1 VHHANHRRSIRNHGR
16 PQRHRGEP
24 EEEHLEEAEGR
35 QGAYLLATSREVRI
49 SLLYIHVYCTHRD
62 RVARILE
69 EKKGRQRERERE
81 GGGREDWRSCGFN
94 GGARFPRTASTRKTI
109 T

>member
-81 GGGREDWRSCGFN
+81 RGGGRGLAIVR
-94 GGARFPRTASTRKTI
+94 I
-109 T
+109 